1 MKRLVFLL
9 TFFFSLCIF
18 YTANAQKLVVV
29 ILDKDNISLAIPT
42 EVNIAPGDTLQ
53 FVSINGDFN
62 VLIRDAYQFLK
73 IKDDNLEVRINS
85 STNPQSEKYI
95 VRGIKEYKANYNIYC
110 ITSNTWPGGPD
121 APPRIIIKVN

>member
-42 EVNIAPGDTLQ
+42 EVNLAPLLE
-53 FVSINGDFN
+53 ILFN
-62 VLIRDAYQFLK
+62 LCPSMAI
-73 IKDDNLEVRINS
+73 S
-85 STNPQSEKYI
+85 MS
-95 VRGIKEYKANYNIYC
+95 
-110 ITSNTWPGGPD
+110 
-121 APPRIIIKVN
+121 